1 MSIQERVI
9 EFVSFCIEEYKFRH
23 RLTGDVVVK
32 LFEESK
38 IIDFLINNYE
48 ILHTQSKQYVQEEID
63 IQIGGK
69 S

>member
-1 MSIQERVI
+1 VNANEKII

-23 RLTGDVVVK
+23 HLSGDVVVK
-32 LFEESK
+32 LFEDNR

-48 ILHTQSKQYVQEEID
+48 ILHTQSKQYIQEEID
-63 IQIGGK
+63 MLIGGK

>member
-1 MSIQERVI
+1 M
-9 EFVSFCIEEYKFRH
+9 SFCIEEYKFRH